1 MTTFLVD
8 DVPIETKLY
17 QSAKNSAEIF
27 AARSGNRHVLPEAFS
42 KLPSDGVLLHGGN
55 INAFVQTVHI
65 AYERHYP
72 LVISPDD
79 IWMCIAQGFG
89 AHVNANAEKLRHLFV
104 KHEGKEVIKVQR
116 DTFVKGSPDNPWS
129 EVFSEFSA
137 QIRSYIGEK
146 THDLLIPSFTTTGPI
161 EKAASEIV
169 LMNAFKEYFDYR
181 VCTLCGIPKITLK
194 GTVDDWK
201 QLRERA
207 LGLAQ
212 FELEWWIDALK
223 VILDR
228 FVEAAEGNVNKQFWS
243 TIYKRV
249 GGSGGP
255 YVTGWIVTLFPYLN
269 DRRNRFLENW
279 DFKEKEK
286 RDGFLFGGAT
296 TSSLPPGVAST
307 PFIWE
312 YLGKDIPMTFNAG
325 FMGTVQNP
333 MTFAVSTVIGW
344 TVVDGKKV
352 QEFERKREEEIK
364 KRQAHFK
371 IRF

>member
-8 DVPIETKLY
+8 DVPIKTTMYTDIPFYE
-17 QSAKNSAEIF
+17 AEFGWNFADRSAE
-27 AARSGNRHVLPEAFS
+27 ASSA
-42 KLPSDGVLLHGGN
+42 LPSDGVLLYGGGM
-55 INAFVQTVHI
+55 NAFVQTVHI
-65 AYERHYP
+65 AYENHYP

-104 KHEGKEVIKVQR
+104 KHEGKEVIRVRR
-116 DTFVKGSPDNPWS
+116 DTFVRGSPDNPWS

-146 THDLLIPSFTTTGPI
+146 THDLLVPSFTTTGPV

-169 LMNAFKEYFDYR
+169 LMNTFKKYFDYSF
-181 VCTLCGIPKITLK
+181 CTLCGIPEITLK
-194 GTVDDWK
+194 GTIDDWK

-223 VILDR
+223 VILDM
-228 FVEAAEGNVNKQFWS
+228 FVAAVEGNVNKQFWS
-243 TIYKRV
+243 TIYKQV

-255 YVTGWIVTLFPYLN
+255 YVTGWILTLFPYL
-269 DRRNRFLENW
+269 DERRNRFPDNW

-286 RDGFLFGGAT
+286 GKQDRFLYCEAT

-312 YLGKDIPMTFNAG
+312 YLSKDIPMTFNAG

-333 MTFAVSTVIGW
+333 KTFAVSTVIGW
-344 TVVDGKKV
+344 KVVDGKKV
-352 QEFERKREEEIK
+352 QEF
-364 KRQAHFK
+364 
-371 IRF
+371 